1 MIVLYLTNKTASNR
15 NKIPNFI
22 KKKGDKVIIRSG
34 KISIK
39 FLKKN
44 KVNLIISDR
53 YTHLIPK
60 KIIDFKKNKII
71 NFHNSYLPLNRGYHP
86 LFWAIFNKTVLGVTI
101 HLIDEG
107 IDTGKII
114 YQKKIRYNSTD
125 TLRELY
131 DKQRLTFFDLF
142 KKNWSQI
149 KKSNFKLKSNNK
161 KKGSIRYKK
170 DNKLFLKKLKN
181 SWDTSV
187 RDVQKIRINI

>member
-1 MIVLYLTNKTASNR
+1 MRV
-15 NKIPNFI
+15 
-22 KKKGDKVIIRSG
+22 
-34 KISIK
+34 
-39 FLKKN
+39 
-44 KVNLIISDR
+44 
-53 YTHLIPK
+53 
-60 KIIDFKKNKII
+60 
-71 NFHNSYLPLNRGYHP
+71 
-86 LFWAIFNKTVLGVTI
+86 
-101 HLIDEG
+101 
-107 IDTGKII
+107 
-114 YQKKIRYNSTD
+114 
-125 TLRELY
+125 LY